1 MTEVILFKHTS
12 STRSSKNIMQIE
24 QPSSELK
31 RCTSQITAP
40 ERYENDE
47 QRRIRKG
54 RVDGRR
60 DMPDKSGYYRD
71 GRGANESTPGNKDR
85 SPL

>member
-24 QPSSELK
+24 QQSSDLK

-40 ERYENDE
+40 ERAENDE
-47 QRRIRKG
+47 QRMIRKE
-54 RVDGRR
+54 RVDGRI

>member
-1 MTEVILFKHTS
+1 MTGVIFFKRTS

-40 ERYENDE
+40 KGSENDE
-47 QRRIRKG
+47 QRKIRKG

-60 DMPDKSGYYRD
+60 DMLDKSEYYRD